1 MRSADPLAILPA
13 YNEADVIGA
22 VLDDLIAQGCQVYVL
37 DNLSTDGTAE
47 IARSRLGRGVV
58 AVELFVSD
66 RYTWAAMLRRVEE
79 IALSHVGRWII
90 LANADEFRESP
101 WPWLTLADAIGHVD
115 RYEYNAIDHD
125 LFNFR
130 PVDDSFVPGTDPR
143 LHMRHYEPAVP
154 PDPDSVQ
161 VKTWKQGIPR
171 VDLASTGG
179 HSVFF
184 PGRRV
189 CPLKFTLRH
198 YPIRGEAHGH
208 RKVFTERFPRF
219 DPAERA
225 RGWHIQYDGYAMGAA
240 RFLRDPATLQVWG
253 DEHVRRWG
261 FPHLET

>member
-22 VLDDLIAQGCQVYVL
+22 VLDDLIAQGCQVHVL

-47 IARSRLGRGVV
+47 IARSLLGRGVV
-58 AVELFVSD
+58 DVELFVSD

-143 LHMRHYEPAVP
+143 LHMRHYEPVDPSSPDAIQLKTWQARVRPGRSGLDGRPLGLLPRPAGLPGQVHAAPLPDPRRGPRPPQGLHRAVP
-154 PDPDSVQ
+154 PVR
-161 VKTWKQGIPR
+161 PR
-171 VDLASTGG
+171 RAGAGLARP
-179 HSVFF
+179 V
-184 PGRRV
+184 
-189 CPLKFTLRH
+189 
-198 YPIRGEAHGH
+198 
-208 RKVFTERFPRF
+208 
-219 DPAERA
+219 
-225 RGWHIQYDGYAMGAA
+225 
-240 RFLRDPATLQVWG
+240 
-253 DEHVRRWG
+253 
-261 FPHLET
+261 

>member
-1 MRSADPLAILPA
+1 VRSADPLAILPA

-22 VLDDLIAQGCQVYVL
+22 VLEDLIGQGCQVHVL
-37 DNLSTDGTAE
+37 DNLSSDGTAE
-47 IARSRLGRGVV
+47 IACDFVGRGVV
-58 AVELFVSD
+58 DVEMFVSD

-79 IALSHVGRWII
+79 IALSHVGRWIV

-101 WPWLTLADAIGHVD
+101 WPGLTLAEAIGRVD
-115 RYEYNAIDHD
+115 TLGYNAIDHD

-130 PVDDSFVPGTDPR
+130 PVDGGFIPGTDPR
-143 LHMRHYEPAVP
+143 LHMRHYEPVDPSSPDAV
-154 PDPDSVQ
+154 Q
-161 VKTWKQGIPR
+161 LKTWKQGCDR

-179 HSVFF
+179 HLILF

-189 CPLKFTLRH
+189 CPVKFTLRH

-208 RKVFTERFPRF
+208 KKVFEDRLPRF

-225 RGWHIQYDGYAMGAA
+225 RGWHVQYDGYASGQA

-253 DEHVRRWG
+253 DDHVRR
-261 FPHLET
+261 

>member
-1 MRSADPLAILPA
+1 VRSADPLAILPA

-22 VLDDLIAQGCQVYVL
+22 VLEDLIAQGCQVHIL

-47 IARSRLGRGVV
+47 IVRSLLGRGVV
-58 AVELFVSD
+58 AIEDFPSAG
-66 RYTWAAMLRRVEE
+66 YQWAAMLRRVEE
-79 IALSHVGRWII
+79 IAHEHVGRWII

-101 WPWLTLADAIGHVD
+101 WPGLTLAEAIGRVD
-115 RYEYNAIDHD
+115 AMGYNAIDHE

-143 LHMRHYEPAVP
+143 LHMRHYEPVDL

-161 VKTWKQGIPR
+161 LKTWKQGYAR

-179 HSVFF
+179 HLVAF

-189 CPLKFTLRH
+189 CPVKFTLRH
-198 YPIRGEAHGH
+198 YPIRGETHGR
-208 RKVFTERFPRF
+208 RKVFAERFPRF

-225 RGWHIQYDGYAMGAA
+225 RGWHVQYDGYASGGA
-240 RFLRDPATLQVWG
+240 RFLHDPVTLQVWG
-253 DEHVRRWG
+253 DDHVRR
-261 FPHLET
+261 